1 MAKWEDTLEGK
12 QLLEELAKRY
22 KAEEKAEAE
31 LLAVQLTNAQRLA
44 DLRIAQIN
52 KEKLYKEQKEQEVNE
67 KLIKMGLNAQAVIDK
82 DYVKKKTALLEKEY
96 AKKIKDADKADKQ
109 ILKNELAGK
118 KKEVEAEI
126 KEIEKQR
133 KDLEKK
139 QNKQISKQLIGGA
152 QSNMT
157 GIMGSQPLNFQAMQD
172 ALDSFA
178 EDIKDKTGKD
188 VSAVDESR
196 LIFASL
202 TQSLSNYTRQFSEQ
216 IKDIAYAQSEI
227 DTRLQGSNLNTR

>member
-178 EDIKDKTGKD
+178 EDIKDETGKD